1 MGGPRSNKRTDN
13 RGRLLYNFIMKYDLV
28 PVNLGLLA
36 LGPINTH
43 YGPTGDTCID
53 YIMVPATISP
63 QVRECM
69 VLDYAPLNTSD
80 HVPVGVV
87 LETGGIPK
95 GVTQENRASRTRWDK
110 MTPEMLNNMYK
121 LPLGRDLDNLY
132 RRHEGLILDEAGIEG
147 LLAEIIVLVKRHERA
162 VPKSRYKCNVKPYW
176 CPELNALKR
185 EKVQAYRNWCGAGR
199 PRDPQSPEYI
209 ANKQA
214 KNLFRK
220 RIKRISR
227 EYDESKIEEAIKS
240 AELNHSVFWKL
251 LKREKDGPKIKS
263 PSIKTPGGAVVH
275 DVDDILRVWEG
286 HFSMLGTPVE
296 SEKFDR
302 EHYRQ
307 VNDAVTGWLNMT
319 QMCFQMPCFQLK
331 RLEGG

>member
-1 MGGPRSNKRTDN
+1 MPVHSIAPLCQIQHDRICAVRLQCDNSSIINIFCVYLPARGCADDIEITLDELSAILDNTELGSYNVLCGDFNADLGDMGGPRSIKRTDN

-36 LGPINTH
+36 SGPINTH

-80 HVPVGVV
+80 HVPVGLV

-121 LPLGRDLDNLY
+121 CPLGRDLDNLY

-147 LLAEIIVLVKRHERA
+147 LLAEIIELVKRHARA

-214 KNLFRK
+214 KKLFRK

-227 EYDESKIEEAIKS
+227 
-240 AELNHSVFWKL
+240 N
-251 LKREKDGPKIKS
+251 
-263 PSIKTPGGAVVH
+263 TM
-275 DVDDILRVWEG
+275 RV
-286 HFSMLGTPVE
+286 
-296 SEKFDR
+296 R
-302 EHYRQ
+302 
-307 VNDAVTGWLNMT
+307 
-319 QMCFQMPCFQLK
+319 
-331 RLEGG
+331 